1 MVKRSILFV
10 SGFLAGI
17 LLTALIY
24 LNGWNKGFDV
34 GYGAAMSDAFLNL
47 KTPEQYFKDLV
58 GR

>member
-1 MVKRSILFV
+1 MVRSFLMFI
-10 SGFLAGI
+10 SGVLAGA
-17 LLTALIY
+17 LLTAIVY

-47 KTPEQYFKDLV
+47 KTPEQYFKEMI

>member
-1 MVKRSILFV
+1 MFI
-10 SGFLAGI
+10 SGVLAGA
-17 LLTALIY
+17 LLTAIVY

-47 KTPEQYFKDLV
+47 KTPEQYFKEMI